1 MVPQTTIPAA
11 RPPLWLLVGI
21 SSCGPFALNVFLPSL
36 PRLAEAFNST
46 YATAQLALTLYLV
59 GVAAGQLVYG
69 PFSDRYGRRPVLV
82 IGLVLGIA
90 GSIGCLLAPTMEALL
105 VGRLVQAFGACSGLV
120 LARAIVRDLHAR
132 DRAASELAY
141 VTMGMSLMP
150 MVAPSIGGALDE
162 IFGWRASFAL
172 ILAFVA
178 IVAAASYLRCPETN
192 HHRIA
197 TVELGQLA
205 RGWTSLIGSRAFLGY
220 TMAMTANT
228 MAFFSFLVAAP
239 YLTVSVLGRPPVEY
253 GIWFAGCA
261 FGYLLGNYA
270 TGRYSQRLGVD
281 RMAKIGNYLTYPGTV
296 FAVIWAYFLD
306 LELNALFL
314 PMFLVCFC
322 HGISQPNLIAG
333 AVSVNPRLAGSASG
347 LLGCFQMSL
356 GALATFLVGHIQD
369 DTMRPVAVT
378 VLVCCM
384 AAGLFHRLAIRAMH
398 PESRPI
404 PG

>member
-1 MVPQTTIPAA
+1 VVPPTTSPPA

-36 PRLAEAFNST
+36 PRLAEAFDAAYS
-46 YATAQLALTLYLV
+46 TAQLALTLYLV

-69 PFSDRYGRRPVLV
+69 PLSDRFGRRPVLIV
-82 IGLVLGIA
+82 GLTLGIA
-90 GSIGCLLAPTMEALL
+90 GSIACLVAPSMEALL
-105 VGRLVQAFGACSGLV
+105 AGRLVQAFGACSGLV

-162 IFGWRASFAL
+162 VFGWRASFAL
-172 ILAFVA
+172 ILAFVT
-178 IVAAASYLRCPETN
+178 IVAAASFVRCPETN
-192 HHRIA
+192 QHRIA
-197 TVELGQLA
+197 SIEPVQLA
-205 RGWTSLIGSRAFLGY
+205 RGWTSLLGSRAFVGY
-220 TMAMTANT
+220 TLAMTANT

-253 GIWFAGCA
+253 GFWFAGCA
-261 FGYLLGNYA
+261 LAYLVGNYA
-270 TGRYSQRLGVD
+270 AGRYSQHLGID
-281 RMAKIGNYLTYPGTV
+281 RMAKIGNYLTFPGTL
-296 FAVIWAYFLD
+296 FAVAWAFLF
-306 LELNALFL
+306 ELNLTALFV
-314 PMFLVCFC
+314 PMFLVCLC

-356 GALATFLVGHIQD
+356 GAMTTFVVGHIQD
-369 DTMRPVAVT
+369 DTMLPVTLT
-378 VLVCCM
+378 VLLSCS
-384 AAGLFHRLAIRAMH
+384 AAWFFHRVAIRAARTD
-398 PESRPI
+398 SRPAA
-404 PG
+404 